1 MFQRRSSQGGYV
13 TGVCRPHDRH
23 AADCPVGRIPEA
35 EIHAAFL
42 RMYHRLKSNAD
53 IILAPAL
60 RQLNTLDTILRQNH
74 PQVLAINRAIAEAT
88 EESHKISTLR
98 ANGLLDADICA
109 ARMNAIS
116 ARLAQLRGE
125 RRRLTENEAIDETM
139 DALHKVEQTLLNG
152 PERLDGFDEEL
163 FERLVEKIIA
173 ESQNR
178 IRFRLYG
185 GGVDRTMGG
194 GGKMINRKVL
204 YGYQIRNGALE
215 IVPEEQRTVSMVFTL
230 YNAGA
235 SYQAISD
242 ALNRQSIPYCREVP
256 LWNKHKVKR
265 LLENP
270 RYTGKEGY
278 PILVEADIFQAAQ
291 EKTAEKNARKQS
303 HGEKPA
309 IARLTPY
316 FRCTCGG
323 KMTRLGGGWQN
334 SGKLYLRCEGCG
346 NTAVMDMDAT
356 VNGIVRQFR
365 NHEQPSCT
373 AYTPSAEV
381 MRLDNAI
388 NRGLEQPASP
398 EAVMVLILQGA

>member
-1 MFQRRSSQGGYV
+1 
-13 TGVCRPHDRH
+13 
-23 AADCPVGRIPEA
+23 
-35 EIHAAFL
+35 
-42 RMYHRLKSNAD
+42 
-53 IILAPAL
+53 
-60 RQLNTLDTILRQNH
+60 
-74 PQVLAINRAIAEAT
+74 
-88 EESHKISTLR
+88 
-98 ANGLLDADICA
+98 
-109 ARMNAIS
+109 
-116 ARLAQLRGE
+116 
-125 RRRLTENEAIDETM
+125 
-139 DALHKVEQTLLNG
+139 
-152 PERLDGFDEEL
+152 
-163 FERLVEKIIA
+163 
-173 ESQNR
+173 
-178 IRFRLYG
+178 
-185 GGVDRTMGG
+185 
-194 GGKMINRKVL
+194 MINRKVL
-204 YGYQIRNGALE
+204 YGYQIQNGALE
-215 IVPEEQRTVSMVFTL
+215 IAPEEQRAVSMVFTL

-242 ALNRQSIPYCREVP
+242 ALNRQDVPYCREVP

-316 FRCTCGG
+316 FRCACGG

-388 NRGLEQPASP
+388 NRGLEHPDDPQEIVS
-398 EAVMVLILQGA
+398 LILQGAAARYACFPDITEQIDRPLDVCLDHIRLAVSHINLSEEGTVEAAFPSGHRERTEHGADCTAACADHPRQEGY

>member
-1 MFQRRSSQGGYV
+1 
-13 TGVCRPHDRH
+13 
-23 AADCPVGRIPEA
+23 
-35 EIHAAFL
+35 
-42 RMYHRLKSNAD
+42 
-53 IILAPAL
+53 
-60 RQLNTLDTILRQNH
+60 
-74 PQVLAINRAIAEAT
+74 
-88 EESHKISTLR
+88 
-98 ANGLLDADICA
+98 
-109 ARMNAIS
+109 
-116 ARLAQLRGE
+116 
-125 RRRLTENEAIDETM
+125 
-139 DALHKVEQTLLNG
+139 
-152 PERLDGFDEEL
+152 
-163 FERLVEKIIA
+163 
-173 ESQNR
+173 
-178 IRFRLYG
+178 
-185 GGVDRTMGG
+185 
-194 GGKMINRKVL
+194 MINRKVL

-303 HGEKPA
+303 HGEKPV

-365 NHEQPSCT
+365 DHEQPSCT

-388 NRGLEQPASP
+388 NRGLEQPDSP
-398 EAVMVLILQGA
+398 EAVMALILQGAAARYVWGTFGNVLTESLLEYKIRQYPDGVGNYEDFIRANWLNRRTTDCVGLIKGYGWLDTESLSIQYGTNGMPDYGANQMYQSAVNAGADHGSMSAMPEIVGLAVWKEGHIGVYIGGGYVIEAASTTKGVIKTQVEGRGWQGWCKIPYIDYLEEE

>member
-1 MFQRRSSQGGYV
+1 
-13 TGVCRPHDRH
+13 
-23 AADCPVGRIPEA
+23 
-35 EIHAAFL
+35 
-42 RMYHRLKSNAD
+42 
-53 IILAPAL
+53 
-60 RQLNTLDTILRQNH
+60 
-74 PQVLAINRAIAEAT
+74 
-88 EESHKISTLR
+88 
-98 ANGLLDADICA
+98 
-109 ARMNAIS
+109 
-116 ARLAQLRGE
+116 
-125 RRRLTENEAIDETM
+125 
-139 DALHKVEQTLLNG
+139 
-152 PERLDGFDEEL
+152 
-163 FERLVEKIIA
+163 
-173 ESQNR
+173 
-178 IRFRLYG
+178 
-185 GGVDRTMGG
+185 
-194 GGKMINRKVL
+194 MINRKVL
-204 YGYQIRNGALE
+204 YGYQIQNGALE
-215 IVPEEQRTVSMVFTL
+215 IAPEEQRAVSMVFTL

-242 ALNRQSIPYCREVP
+242 ALNRQDVPYCREVP

-316 FRCTCGG
+316 FRCACGG
-323 KMTRLGGGWQN
+323 KMTRLGGGWQD
-334 SGKLYLRCEGCG
+334 SSKLYLRCESCG

-388 NRGLEQPASP
+388 NRGLEQPDSP
-398 EAVMVLILQGA
+398 EAVMALILQRAAARYA

>member
-1 MFQRRSSQGGYV
+1 
-13 TGVCRPHDRH
+13 
-23 AADCPVGRIPEA
+23 
-35 EIHAAFL
+35 
-42 RMYHRLKSNAD
+42 
-53 IILAPAL
+53 
-60 RQLNTLDTILRQNH
+60 
-74 PQVLAINRAIAEAT
+74 
-88 EESHKISTLR
+88 
-98 ANGLLDADICA
+98 
-109 ARMNAIS
+109 
-116 ARLAQLRGE
+116 
-125 RRRLTENEAIDETM
+125 
-139 DALHKVEQTLLNG
+139 
-152 PERLDGFDEEL
+152 
-163 FERLVEKIIA
+163 
-173 ESQNR
+173 
-178 IRFRLYG
+178 
-185 GGVDRTMGG
+185 
-194 GGKMINRKVL
+194 MINRKVL
-204 YGYQIRNGALE
+204 YGYQIQNGALE

-270 RYTGKEGY
+270 RYTGKEEY

-316 FRCTCGG
+316 FRCACGG
-323 KMTRLGGGWQN
+323 KMTRLGGGWQD

-356 VNGIVRQFR
+356 ANGIVRQFR
-365 NHEQPSCT
+365 DHEQPSCT

-388 NRGLEQPASP
+388 NRGLEHPDDPQEIVS
-398 EAVMVLILQGA
+398 LILQGAAARYACFPDITEQIDRPLDVCLDHIRLAVSHINLSEEGTVEAAFPSGHRERTEHGADCTAAGADHPRQEGY

>member
-1 MFQRRSSQGGYV
+1 
-13 TGVCRPHDRH
+13 
-23 AADCPVGRIPEA
+23 
-35 EIHAAFL
+35 
-42 RMYHRLKSNAD
+42 
-53 IILAPAL
+53 
-60 RQLNTLDTILRQNH
+60 
-74 PQVLAINRAIAEAT
+74 
-88 EESHKISTLR
+88 
-98 ANGLLDADICA
+98 
-109 ARMNAIS
+109 
-116 ARLAQLRGE
+116 
-125 RRRLTENEAIDETM
+125 
-139 DALHKVEQTLLNG
+139 
-152 PERLDGFDEEL
+152 
-163 FERLVEKIIA
+163 
-173 ESQNR
+173 
-178 IRFRLYG
+178 
-185 GGVDRTMGG
+185 
-194 GGKMINRKVL
+194 MINRKVL
-204 YGYQIRNGALE
+204 YGYQIRNGMLE
-215 IVPEEQRTVSMVFTL
+215 IVPEEQRTVGMVFTL

-270 RYTGKEGY
+270 RYTGKEEY

-309 IARLTPY
+309 IARLTLY

-356 VNGIVRQFR
+356 ANGIVRQFR
-365 NHEQPSCT
+365 DHEQPSCT

-388 NRGLEQPASP
+388 NRGLEQPDSP
-398 EAVMVLILQGA
+398 EAVMALILQGAAARYACCPEPSAESEGAERLTDTDWKRFRQTVSHITISQDTEVTLIFTDKKATGKDE

>member
-1 MFQRRSSQGGYV
+1 
-13 TGVCRPHDRH
+13 
-23 AADCPVGRIPEA
+23 
-35 EIHAAFL
+35 
-42 RMYHRLKSNAD
+42 
-53 IILAPAL
+53 
-60 RQLNTLDTILRQNH
+60 
-74 PQVLAINRAIAEAT
+74 
-88 EESHKISTLR
+88 
-98 ANGLLDADICA
+98 
-109 ARMNAIS
+109 
-116 ARLAQLRGE
+116 
-125 RRRLTENEAIDETM
+125 
-139 DALHKVEQTLLNG
+139 
-152 PERLDGFDEEL
+152 
-163 FERLVEKIIA
+163 
-173 ESQNR
+173 
-178 IRFRLYG
+178 
-185 GGVDRTMGG
+185 
-194 GGKMINRKVL
+194 MINRKML

-365 NHEQPSCT
+365 DHEQTSCT

-388 NRGLEQPASP
+388 NRGLEQPDSP
-398 EAVMVLILQGA
+398 EAVMALILQGAAARYEVLSGYLRGFEISLPPAVLTMLGVCGVRLSWLRWVFPQYKTFMNIMLVFPISLATTALLMLAAVLYFRPSRRYAHLQKSDGAASAKIEG

>member
-1 MFQRRSSQGGYV
+1 
-13 TGVCRPHDRH
+13 
-23 AADCPVGRIPEA
+23 
-35 EIHAAFL
+35 
-42 RMYHRLKSNAD
+42 
-53 IILAPAL
+53 
-60 RQLNTLDTILRQNH
+60 
-74 PQVLAINRAIAEAT
+74 
-88 EESHKISTLR
+88 
-98 ANGLLDADICA
+98 
-109 ARMNAIS
+109 
-116 ARLAQLRGE
+116 
-125 RRRLTENEAIDETM
+125 
-139 DALHKVEQTLLNG
+139 
-152 PERLDGFDEEL
+152 
-163 FERLVEKIIA
+163 
-173 ESQNR
+173 
-178 IRFRLYG
+178 
-185 GGVDRTMGG
+185 
-194 GGKMINRKVL
+194 MINRKVL
-204 YGYQIRNGALE
+204 YGYQIQNGALE
-215 IVPEEQRTVSMVFTL
+215 IVPEEQRTVSMAFTL

-398 EAVMVLILQGA
+398 ETVMALILQGAAARNALKWQLSGLQIVQPFLPVSATGFPDIKGFQSEHRRCQFYKTGFPSFRRESVRILRSYPFPSYSSFLFFARLL

>member
-1 MFQRRSSQGGYV
+1 MTLVLV
-13 TGVCRPHDRH
+13 TVTAMVQARISTIEAPVIRDIGRLTAVCRAREQRPFKTACCRNGE
-23 AADCPVGRIPEA
+23 VGRIA
-35 EIHAAFL
+35 
-42 RMYHRLKSNAD
+42 RRGRAD
-53 IILAPAL
+53 
-60 RQLNTLDTILRQNH
+60 Q
-74 PQVLAINRAIAEAT
+74 RAIRAVAEVVG
-88 EESHKISTLR
+88 I
-98 ANGLLDADICA
+98 ADDI
-109 ARMNAIS
+109 
-116 ARLAQLRGE
+116 
-125 RRRLTENEAIDETM
+125 
-139 DALHKVEQTLLNG
+139 
-152 PERLDGFDEEL
+152 
-163 FERLVEKIIA
+163 
-173 ESQNR
+173 
-178 IRFRLYG
+178 
-185 GGVDRTMGG
+185 
-194 GGKMINRKVL
+194 
-204 YGYQIRNGALE
+204 
-215 IVPEEQRTVSMVFTL
+215 
-230 YNAGA
+230 
-235 SYQAISD
+235 QAV
-242 ALNRQSIPYCREVP
+242 IPYCREVP

-346 NTAVMDMDAT
+346 NTAVMDTDAT

-388 NRGLEQPASP
+388 NRGLEQPDSP
-398 EAVMVLILQGA
+398 EAVMALILQGAAARYACCPELAAESEGAERLTDTDWKRFRQTVSHITISQDTEVTLIFTDKKATGKDE

>member
-1 MFQRRSSQGGYV
+1 
-13 TGVCRPHDRH
+13 
-23 AADCPVGRIPEA
+23 
-35 EIHAAFL
+35 
-42 RMYHRLKSNAD
+42 
-53 IILAPAL
+53 
-60 RQLNTLDTILRQNH
+60 
-74 PQVLAINRAIAEAT
+74 
-88 EESHKISTLR
+88 
-98 ANGLLDADICA
+98 
-109 ARMNAIS
+109 
-116 ARLAQLRGE
+116 
-125 RRRLTENEAIDETM
+125 
-139 DALHKVEQTLLNG
+139 
-152 PERLDGFDEEL
+152 
-163 FERLVEKIIA
+163 
-173 ESQNR
+173 
-178 IRFRLYG
+178 
-185 GGVDRTMGG
+185 
-194 GGKMINRKVL
+194 MINRKVL
-204 YGYQIRNGALE
+204 YGYQIQNGALE

-242 ALNRQSIPYCREVP
+242 ALNRQGVPYCLEVP

-291 EKTAEKNARKQS
+291 EKMAEKNARKQS

-309 IARLTPY
+309 IARLTSY

-346 NTAVMDMDAT
+346 NTAVMDMETT

-365 NHEQPSCT
+365 DHEQHSCT

-388 NRGLEQPASP
+388 NRGLEHPDDPQEIVS
-398 EAVMVLILQGA
+398 LILQGAAARYACFPDITEQIDRPLDVCLDHIRLAVSHINLSEEGTVEAAFPSGHRERTEHGADCTAAGADHPRQEGY

>member
-1 MFQRRSSQGGYV
+1 
-13 TGVCRPHDRH
+13 
-23 AADCPVGRIPEA
+23 
-35 EIHAAFL
+35 
-42 RMYHRLKSNAD
+42 
-53 IILAPAL
+53 
-60 RQLNTLDTILRQNH
+60 
-74 PQVLAINRAIAEAT
+74 
-88 EESHKISTLR
+88 
-98 ANGLLDADICA
+98 
-109 ARMNAIS
+109 
-116 ARLAQLRGE
+116 
-125 RRRLTENEAIDETM
+125 
-139 DALHKVEQTLLNG
+139 
-152 PERLDGFDEEL
+152 
-163 FERLVEKIIA
+163 
-173 ESQNR
+173 
-178 IRFRLYG
+178 
-185 GGVDRTMGG
+185 
-194 GGKMINRKVL
+194 MINRKVL
-204 YGYQIRNGALE
+204 YGYQIQNGALE

-316 FRCTCGG
+316 FRCACGG

-334 SGKLYLRCEGCG
+334 SDKLYLRCEGCG

-388 NRGLEQPASP
+388 NRGLEQLASP
-398 EAVMVLILQGA
+398 EAVMALILQGAAARYACCPEPSAESEPSDSLTEADWRRFQRAVSHITISQDTEVTLIFTDKKATGKDE